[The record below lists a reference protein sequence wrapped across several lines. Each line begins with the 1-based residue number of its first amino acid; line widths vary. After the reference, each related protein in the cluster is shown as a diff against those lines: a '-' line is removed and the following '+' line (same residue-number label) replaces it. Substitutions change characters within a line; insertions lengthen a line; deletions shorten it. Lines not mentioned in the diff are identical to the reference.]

1 MNRYHPARQHLPAAL
16 VAAGLGLFSTW
27 CGMSWRPAFIPASLF
42 MVWSVILYY
51 LSTRP
56 AVEVR
61 EAGFRIGSEM
71 FYWHHLA
78 RVDSTVWNS
87 PLLLNITLRN
97 GRKVRLLYPGD
108 VESCRR
114 LLRQMR
120 RMARDAVI
128 DGLPYRE
135 YWGETAPTRVDHEK
149 LTAPKPRIVR
159 PDDEEEIERLFQQL
173 KTAGSLDSKTS
184 AEDRQD

>member
-1 MNRYHPARQHLPAAL
+1 
-16 VAAGLGLFSTW
+16 
-27 CGMSWRPAFIPASLF
+27 

-56 AVEVR
+56 VVEVR
-61 EAGFRIGSEM
+61 ESSFRIGSET
-71 FYWHHLA
+71 FYWHHVA
-78 RVDSTVWNS
+78 RLDSTVWNS
-87 PLLLNITLRN
+87 PLMLNITLRN
-97 GRKVRLLYPGD
+97 GRKLRLLYPGD
-108 VESCRR
+108 GESCRR

-135 YWGETAPTRVDHEK
+135 YWGEIAPTRVDHEK
-149 LTAPKPRIVR
+149 LVVPKPRIVR
-159 PDDEEEIERLFQQL
+159 AEDEEEIERLFLQL
-173 KTAGSLDSKTS
+173 KIARGLDSKTS